1 MWLQLVV
8 AVEVTGEWQC
18 AVPQHLR
25 CGAAVRLRLG
35 AGGSV
40 GAMCKATW
48 EAPGPSAVR
57 DQEAPPSAG
66 DGALAPRPK
75 CRAVMGSGGA
85 GRGRGTGPAASRLA
99 RNWTIAAR
107 LLTLR

>member
-40 GAMCKATW
+40 GAMCKAPW
-48 EAPGPSAVR
+48 GAPGPSAVR

-75 CRAVMGSGGA
+75 GRAVKGSGGA
-85 GRGRGTGPAASRLA
+85 GRGWCTGAAASRPA
-99 RNWTIAAR
+99 REWTVVAW
-107 LLTLR
+107 